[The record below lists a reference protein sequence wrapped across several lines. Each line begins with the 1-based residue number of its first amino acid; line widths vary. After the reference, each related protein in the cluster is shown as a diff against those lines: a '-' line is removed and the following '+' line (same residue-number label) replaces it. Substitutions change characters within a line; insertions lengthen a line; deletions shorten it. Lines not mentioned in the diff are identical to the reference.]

1 MEERLGMLKSTNNQ
15 ENIYKVNIDLK
26 VHGEE
31 LKKVIPSL
39 VHLVQNNELTLQEL
53 TEKQNLLSEAA
64 QALQS
69 QVGEIRP
76 RVGLLS
82 CLQMSLGREI
92 SGQAGEQPGQTGAR
106 EREKAQCGE
115 RDGDDEAGA
124 EGPEGVPEGGGEED
138 Q

>member
-31 LKKVIPSL
+31 LKKVSPSL

-69 QVGEIRP
+69 QVREIRP

-82 CLQMSLGREI
+82 CLHVSLGREI
-92 SGQAGEQPGQTGAR
+92 SGQTGE
-106 EREKAQCGE
+106 
-115 RDGDDEAGA
+115 
-124 EGPEGVPEGGGEED
+124 
-138 Q
+138 

>member
-31 LKKVIPSL
+31 LKKVKDSL
-39 VHLVQNNELTLQEL
+39 KFSLVQNNEPTLQEL

-69 QVGEIRP
+69 QVGKIN
-76 RVGLLS
+76 
-82 CLQMSLGREI
+82 
-92 SGQAGEQPGQTGAR
+92 
-106 EREKAQCGE
+106 
-115 RDGDDEAGA
+115 
-124 EGPEGVPEGGGEED
+124 PELNFSIVLMGNF
-138 Q
+138 